1 MKKFRVIAAVCAV
14 FILTAVFGGC
24 ASESGGK
31 DKLNAYTA
39 AYDEV
44 AGMLKSSGAIQD
56 TEKYKDINT
65 EKGYWFDNSTNEK
78 SAEAIFT
85 ADTARDYD
93 GIYLIWFDINGENV
107 SAWADM
113 KINDATLVYE
123 GGMAVLKLDTYKGMF
138 GLGFGDGVSEDIKT
152 KAAEAFDKLEA
163 SAPEN
168 AKYMTGADELAI
180 RLKDKGYL
188 SAADLAS
195 ENLNT
200 QYYVEGPGS
209 EWDEEK
215 GDYVDVDN
223 YKYYAEFGSEAK
235 KYGKISIFYFNT
247 LDKFAFS
254 DENID
259 SYGAGLAYKS
269 VLANNAVTGYAADI
283 EWKYTPYTENGSEVS
298 FPVDAVFGRFA
309 VAVDDSV
316 ENKAE
321 IVEYLKGLAE

>member
-14 FILTAVFGGC
+14 FILTVVFGGC

-93 GIYLIWFDINGENV
+93 GVYLIWFDINGENV

-269 VLANNAVTGYAADI
+269 VLANNAVTGAMRQI
-283 EWKYTPYTENGSEVS
+283 LNGSIPPTPRTEARCH
-298 FPVDAVFGRFA
+298 FP
-309 VAVDDSV
+309 
-316 ENKAE
+316 
-321 IVEYLKGLAE
+321 